1 MLLTILRVVSGCLI
15 IYIMG
20 WISNRYVEVGLI
32 APKFLRFLCGI
43 NKTGLSISGTVAQ
56 MMAFGYLAGTLLAV
70 KMNRADFIYGLGMT
84 GLLLFPIIIGVIWG
98 VWYTFNKSQ

>member
-1 MLLTILRVVSGCLI
+1 MTLTVLRVASGCLI

-20 WISNRYVEVGLI
+20 WISNRYVDVRFI

-43 NKTGLSISGTVAQ
+43 NKTGLAISGTVAQ
-56 MMAFGYLAGTLLAV
+56 MMAFGYLAGTLVAI

-84 GLLLFPIIIGVIWG
+84 GLFLFPITIGVIWR
-98 VWYTFNKSQ
+98 VWYAFNKSR